1 MFSNQQHYLQPP
13 GLLCKLL
20 QKWAR
25 KVVSVFAVTQRQCEF
40 LAAAWAPEGSAH
52 LLGGASRQQHGAASY
67 VRERMGAITC
77 VVVRTACWPAIS
89 RCIAEY
95 LLMHRELK
103 DKITNA
109 SWYHISKTNIIYMVK
124 LNQLVK
130 FFFFTMVHV
139 HQATTP

>member
-77 VVVRTACWPAIS
+77 VVVRTAC
-89 RCIAEY
+89 
-95 LLMHRELK
+95 
-103 DKITNA
+103 
-109 SWYHISKTNIIYMVK
+109 
-124 LNQLVK
+124 
-130 FFFFTMVHV
+130 
-139 HQATTP
+139 